1 MMDERLKQKY
11 ISILTSRNH
20 SINHMTRHKITVLQN
35 IETYLVEEE
44 IRMIAQDKKW
54 KEYQEKENLKEM
66 GDVTSGMASTV
77 IQIFLSSILDS
88 FIHPSVKVRHV
99 ALRVIQLILS
109 QGLVNPVQIIHYLI
123 CMSTDS
129 EQRVSH
135 TADKELQ
142 DIEKKYPGFIHMKL
156 MKGIRLSFQLQE
168 VLQKSIGGPLR
179 GYRTKEGEL
188 PTALNGFLYSC
199 LRSTKSQRRAIL
211 MNLLKQF
218 DDTARN
224 SLPMMLYLADNLAYI
239 PYTVIDEPLFL
250 IHHIDIMVSVIGCNI
265 LQSIKESL
273 SLPAEYEIKFV
284 PETGREEAVYDEDL
298 DDDKNSVFSRLPYD
312 MTGFLEN

>member
-1 MMDERLKQKY
+1 MRHAALK
-11 ISILTSRNH
+11 
-20 SINHMTRHKITVLQN
+20 
-35 IETYLVEEE
+35 
-44 IRMIAQDKKW
+44 
-54 KEYQEKENLKEM
+54 
-66 GDVTSGMASTV
+66 
-77 IQIFLSSILDS
+77 
-88 FIHPSVKVRHV
+88 
-99 ALRVIQLILS
+99 VIQLILA
-109 QGLVNPVQIIHYLI
+109 QGLVHPVQIVPYLI
-123 CMSTDS
+123 CMSTDP

-156 MKGIRLSFQLQE
+156 MKGVMLSFRLQE
-168 VLQKSIGGPLR
+168 LLQGRDEPLR
-179 GYRTKEGEL
+179 GFRQKEGEL
-188 PTALNGFLYSC
+188 PGALNGFLYSC

-284 PETGREEAVYDEDL
+284 PETGR
-298 DDDKNSVFSRLPYD
+298 
-312 MTGFLEN
+312 